1 MIYIFKGVT
10 HSGTSSEYLTSLG
23 MGEEQVESIKRQEE
37 FEDSVQKEKDA
48 ANKSAARLERMLT
61 GAEYS
66 GYQVSLT
73 SEDGNGMIQVKNSF
87 ELGLISTV
95 IHFECGTNM
104 PINASEFTAFAEWF
118 VAERNKFFT

>member
-1 MIYIFKGVT
+1 MIYIFNGAT
-10 HSGTSSEYLTSLG
+10 HSDASSEYLKSIG
-23 MGEEQVESIKRQEE
+23 MNEEQIESVKCQEE